1 MAYFSE
7 YDGRKKVTTVSP
19 YREKKQIATKYTL
32 IAETRGLKSFIK
44 AIKRDSRLSEL
55 LHDIHTNC
63 FISSF
68 KTPDIFLDC
77 CKELAREFD
86 KYSVTD
92 SEKTFTVIIPYGKLE
107 FDKKDRTAK
116 IYKKIKANPL

>member
-1 MAYFSE
+1 MSYFAE
-7 YDGRKKVTTVSP
+7 ADGRNKVITVSP
-19 YREKKQIATKYTL
+19 YKEKKYVYKYEL
-32 IAETRGLKSFIK
+32 VSETRGLKSFIK
-44 AIKRDSRLSEL
+44 AIKRDYQLSQL
-55 LHDIHTNC
+55 LGDIKTNC

-86 KYSVTD
+86 KYSVID

-107 FDKKDRTAK
+107 FDKIERTSK

>member
-1 MAYFSE
+1 MSYFAE
-7 YDGRKKVTTVSP
+7 VDGRSKVTSVSP
-19 YREKKQIATKYTL
+19 YKEKKYEYKDEL

-44 AIKRDSRLSEL
+44 AIKRDYQLSQL
-55 LHDIHTNC
+55 LGDIKTNC

-68 KTPDIFLDC
+68 GSPEIFLDC
-77 CKELAREFD
+77 CKELAREF
-86 KYSVTD
+86 KYYKVEDLGETFIVTT
-92 SEKTFTVIIPYGKLE
+92 KYGKLH

>member
-68 KTPDIFLDC
+68 NTPDVFLSC

-86 KYSVTD
+86 KYSVID
-92 SEKTFTVIIPYGKLE
+92 SEKTFTVITPYGKLE
-107 FDKKDRTAK
+107 FAKIDRMAK
-116 IYKKIKANPL
+116 IYKK

>member
-1 MAYFSE
+1 MAYFAE
-7 YDGRKKVTTVSP
+7 ADGRNKVITVSP
-19 YREKKQIATKYTL
+19 YKKKKYVYKYEL
-32 IAETRGLKSFIK
+32 VSETRGLKSFIK
-44 AIKRDSRLSEL
+44 AIKRDYQLSQL
-55 LHDIHTNC
+55 LGDIKTNC

-68 KTPDIFLDC
+68 NTPDIFLDC

-86 KYSVTD
+86 KYSVID

>member
-1 MAYFSE
+1 MAYFAE
-7 YDGRKKVTTVSP
+7 ADGRNKVITVSP
-19 YREKKQIATKYTL
+19 YKEKKYVYKYEL
-32 IAETRGLKSFIK
+32 VSETRGLKSFIK
-44 AIKRDSRLSEL
+44 AIKRDYQLSQL
-55 LHDIHTNC
+55 LGDIKTNC

-77 CKELAREFD
+77 CKELAREFN
-86 KYSVTD
+86 KYSVID

>member
-7 YDGRKKVTTVSP
+7 YDGRKRVTKVSP
-19 YREKKQIATKYTL
+19 YKPRTPKKTAYTL
-32 IAETRGLKSFIK
+32 VTETRGLKSFIK
-44 AIKRDSRLSEL
+44 AIKRDTELSEL

-68 KTPDIFLDC
+68 NTPDVFLSC

-86 KYSVTD
+86 KYSVID
-92 SEKTFTVIIPYGKLE
+92 SEKTFTVITPYGKLE
-107 FDKKDRTAK
+107 FAKIDRMAK
-116 IYKKIKANPL
+116 IYKK